1 MAGSKQYDKGIDM
14 TATVYKKDAEVAKVE
29 RDSLWGMIHALKG
42 LIPDELYT
50 QLQTSMSDV
59 DRACVPIVPIWR
71 GYTQIGVGL
80 SKSQKAI
87 ACDQMSAIIKQ
98 IKALKAW

>member
-1 MAGSKQYDKGIDM
+1 MAGSKQYNKGIDM

-59 DRACVPIVPIWR
+59 DQACVPKVPIWR